1 MRTII
6 ILSLLSVSILWASGC
21 NRGPQPPADMPKL
34 TPCSVTVV
42 TDDGPL
48 VGATIDL
55 YPASGEP
62 GYDWLIQGRTDE
74 IGKATIRTQDRFEG
88 CPAGDFRVMVT
99 KTVSETSEATSAN
112 LKVKSY
118 SLVDAKYS
126 DRATTPLTL
135 TVGDSPCNEKFELGP
150 SKKILISQPEN

>member
-1 MRTII
+1 MRTM

-21 NRGPQPPADMPKL
+21 DRGPQPPADMPKL

-48 VGATIDL
+48 ADALIAL

-62 GYDWLIQGRTDE
+62 GYDWLIQGQTDE
-74 IGKATIRTQDRFEG
+74 TGKAIIRTQDRFVG

-99 KTVSETSEATSAN
+99 KTVSETSDATSAK
-112 LKVKSY
+112 LKVKCY
-118 SLVDAKYS
+118 SLVDTKFS

-150 SKKILISQPEN
+150 SKKVLISQFGK